1 LTSILSSDKFRL
13 FTVWF
18 EKMIGKTVSHYKILD
33 KIGQGGMGIVYKAA
47 DTKLKRTVALKF
59 LPPELTRDSEAKERF
74 TQEAQAAAALD
85 HPNICTIHEI
95 DEAEGQ
101 TFISMAYI
109 EGQSLK
115 ERIESGP
122 MEVKEVLDI
131 AVQVAEG
138 LKEAHEKGIV
148 HRDIKPGNILVTK
161 KGQVKITDFG
171 LAKLE
176 WGVDLTKTAAIM
188 GTVAYMSPEQ
198 AKGEKVDQRTDI
210 WSWCAMLYEM
220 LTQKL
225 PFKSPKDQATIY
237 SILHEEPKPV
247 SNLRED
253 LPQNLERIIKKALEK
268 EPSRRYQKVS
278 EILGDMNALRAKLRD
293 NSLETQKAESKPSIA
308 VLPFVDM
315 SPQKDQEYFC
325 DGIAEELIN
334 ALTHIKDLHVVART
348 SAFSFKG
355 EKLDVREI
363 GKKLNVN
370 TVLEGSL
377 RKASSRVRITAQLI
391 NVEDGY
397 HLWSDKFDRELDDI
411 FTIQDEIS
419 EAIVNNLKV
428 TLLRR
433 EKEAVR
439 KRYTDDLEAY
449 SLYLKGIY
457 FLRTYTAEGFKKAI
471 EYFQHA
477 LEKDPDY
484 AQAYA
489 GLAEVFYAAAFWGN
503 VSPRDAYPKAKDY
516 ATKALEMDEPLSDA
530 HAALGLVYTFYDWNW
545 REAEKELKRALK
557 LNPNSSITHLSY
569 SWYLTLTR
577 HHEEAVTEA
586 RTAQALDPLSAL
598 INAHVGFALFWA
610 RKFDESIDELETALS
625 ITPHF
630 FLSRYYLSMSLRAKS
645 RMDEAIQENEKA
657 VQFSNEAPFP
667 TMILAST
674 YFETG
679 KIEQGERMF
688 KTLQERSK
696 REYLPPM
703 GFYII
708 HLLRGERDQ
717 AYAWFK
723 RALDERDS
731 FLPWFL
737 DFPVKKYGIPDEPRF
752 NELLKKEGL
761 EEQG

>member
-1 LTSILSSDKFRL
+1 
-13 FTVWF
+13 
-18 EKMIGKTVSHYKILD
+18 MIGKTVSHYKILD